1 MLFVLYV
8 AAGWIDHSMTLR
20 EQGIQE
26 TEILLLKRKLFYN
39 VDTGGT
45 DNPIQR
51 NLIYEQVS
59 ISEPIYHNYSCK
71 NKMLG

>member
-1 MLFVLYV
+1 MFWVLYIADAWV
-8 AAGWIDHSMTLR
+8 DHAMTLGQ
-20 EQGIQE
+20 QGIVE

-45 DNPIQR
+45 DKPIQL

-59 ISEPIYHNYSCK
+59 ISNGNLTELS
-71 NKMLG
+71 L

>member
-1 MLFVLYV
+1 MLFVFYV
-8 AAGWIDHSMTLR
+8 AAGWVDHSMTLR

-26 TEILLLKRKLFYN
+26 TEVLLLKRKLFYN
-39 VDTGGT
+39 VDVAGT

-59 ISEPIYHNYSCK
+59 ISEII
-71 NKMLG
+71 